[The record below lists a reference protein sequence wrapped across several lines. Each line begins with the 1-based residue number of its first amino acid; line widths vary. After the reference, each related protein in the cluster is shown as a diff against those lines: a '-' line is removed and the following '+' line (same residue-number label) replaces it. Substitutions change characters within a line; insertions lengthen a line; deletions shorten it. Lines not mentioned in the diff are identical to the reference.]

1 VLQNVEMGLLALDL
15 PAGERRS
22 RAIRAIDLI
31 GLDGFE
37 EAFPKELSGG
47 MKQRVGFARA
57 LVVQPEVLFLDEP
70 FSALDVLTAEHLRS
84 ELKELWM
91 DRSLPTRSVLMVTHN
106 IEEAVT
112 LADRVVVFG
121 TNPGHIRVELPGV
134 PREQRKAR
142 SAAQNRLVETIY
154 RIMTNPDEDPAAL
167 LERPKRRTT
176 RRPPKPRYPALPDV
190 RLDELAGFVEFL
202 SSLGGAAELHE
213 LSRDLQMRHDDLL
226 ALVEATELLGLADVV
241 DRRVAL
247 VPLGARFAETDL
259 DGEKAL
265 LRDAVVEHAP
275 IMRFVIGLLRDSP
288 GHTLEAERLEEEL
301 RKAFGAEEARRQFET
316 TVDWGRY
323 AELFNYDTTAG
334 ELRLDPEHPA
344 EDEGVR
350 E

>member
-1 VLQNVEMGLLALDL
+1 
-15 PAGERRS
+15 
-22 RAIRAIDLI
+22 
-31 GLDGFE
+31 
-37 EAFPKELSGG
+37 
-47 MKQRVGFARA
+47 
-57 LVVQPEVLFLDEP
+57 
-70 FSALDVLTAEHLRS
+70 
-84 ELKELWM
+84 
-91 DRSLPTRSVLMVTHN
+91 
-106 IEEAVT
+106 
-112 LADRVVVFG
+112 
-121 TNPGHIRVELPGV
+121 
-134 PREQRKAR
+134 
-142 SAAQNRLVETIY
+142 
-154 RIMTNPDEDPAAL
+154 
-167 LERPKRRTT
+167 
-176 RRPPKPRYPALPDV
+176 
-190 RLDELAGFVEFL
+190 LDELAGFVEFL